1 MANDKCPLQRIYKDD
16 SNYRQKV
23 SIFLQYPAYFPG
35 LYLILPKIEGEVE
48 KFNPVILD
56 YIQP

>member
-1 MANDKCPLQRIYKDD
+1 MTNALYTRIYKDD

-23 SIFLQYPAYFPG
+23 SMFLQYPAYFPG